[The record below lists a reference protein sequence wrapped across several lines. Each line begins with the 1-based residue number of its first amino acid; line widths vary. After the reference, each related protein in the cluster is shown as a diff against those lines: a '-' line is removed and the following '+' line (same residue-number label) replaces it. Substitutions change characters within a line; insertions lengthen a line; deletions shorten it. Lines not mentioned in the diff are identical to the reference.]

1 MEKPVY
7 LQCDIMVAGA
17 GPGGITAAL
26 AAARQGKKVI
36 LADRNGHLGGNLVM
50 GLPLLGYLDQNGQ
63 QIIGGI
69 AQEFIDEM
77 IAQGHSYGHVRCPMH
92 NSITLVHPEMFKIML
107 FQKCKDAGITL
118 LLHSELT
125 DVKIEEGRLVKAL
138 FTGKGTEIEVSAKIF
153 IDATGDGDLGALC
166 SASYEKGQDN
176 CGVVQP
182 PTVMF
187 SLSGFKEEDFFDFL
201 EQNPQNM
208 KQLSTVEIDPG
219 YDTSLWR
226 NTRSYVFVGMQAYL
240 EELRQKTN
248 IPVLRE
254 NIIYINSTVP
264 GKIFVNTVRVP
275 GCDGSDIL
283 SLTQG
288 EIEGHLQIPHIID
301 MLKNHVPG
309 FQNVVLDS
317 ISPAIGIRESRRFKG
332 IKTLTGQ
339 QVLEGVTPPDTI
351 ALGGYKVDIHNGQG
365 KGTILKKVKKP
376 YGIPLGCTISSEVE
390 GLMFSGRC
398 ISMDSEALGSQRV
411 MPTCMAIGEA
421 VGVCAALAV
430 EKNYPAQD
438 ISVQDVQSNLLKNG
452 AILSIKA

>member
-1 MEKPVY
+1 MEKPVR
-7 LQCDIMVAGA
+7 LKCDVAVIGA
-17 GPGGITAAL
+17 GPGGIPAAL
-26 AAARQGKKVI
+26 AAARQGAKVI

-50 GLPLLGYLDQNGQ
+50 GLPLLGYLDQEGR

-77 IAQGHSYGHVRCPMH
+77 MTAGHSYGHVRCPMH
-92 NSITLVHPEMFKIML
+92 NSITLVHPEMFKLML
-107 FQKCKDAGITL
+107 FRKCKETGVEL

-125 DVKIEEGRLVKAL
+125 GAHVEEGRLKQVT
-138 FTGKGTEIEVSAKIF
+138 FMGKGTEITLEAKVF

-166 SASYEKGQDN
+166 GASYEKGQDN

-187 SLSGFKEEDFFDFL
+187 SLTGFEEERFFDFL
-201 EQNPQNM
+201 EKNPINM
-208 KQLSTVEIDPG
+208 KQLDSVEIDSG

-240 EELRQKTN
+240 DELRQKTDVS
-248 IPVLRE
+248 ILRE

-264 GKIFVNTVRVP
+264 GKIFINTVRVP

-288 EIEGHLQIPHIID
+288 EMEGHLQIPQIID
-301 MLKNHVPG
+301 LFKTYVPG
-309 FQNVVLDS
+309 FEKVMLDS
-317 ISPAIGIRESRRFKG
+317 ISPAIGIRESRRFRG

-339 QVLEGVTPPDTI
+339 QVLDGETPGDTI
-351 ALGGYKVDIHNGQG
+351 ALGGYKVDIHNGEG
-365 KGTILKKVKKP
+365 KGTILKKIKNP
-376 YGIPLGCTISSEVE
+376 YGIPLGATISSEIE

-411 MPTCMAIGEA
+411 MPTCMAIGEGA
-421 VGVCAALAV
+421 GICAALAAEENIAIARIEAEQV
-430 EKNYPAQD
+430 RNILKEK
-438 ISVQDVQSNLLKNG
+438 G
-452 AILSIKA
+452 AILSLV